1 MVDTNSNLKLNGRRS
16 LTVYRMVFGQTKQD
30 DLVEFLLKSLPKPPD
45 SPDPKLAYD
54 QLGSFG
60 RIAMTSAE
68 EMQPIKV
75 LIVED
80 DPMMQ
85 LGLEQSL
92 SSTPDIDVLGRADD
106 GYLGVEA
113 ALNLKPDVVVMDI
126 GLPRLDGIAATQR
139 IKEAEPDIRIV
150 MLTSHTA
157 ENEVIAALSS
167 GADAFCVK
175 GTSVERLLTAISSAY
190 EGASYLDPQV
200 ARKVMDHLKPSN
212 TPEAEVVSTLSQ
224 RELEVLK
231 LMVEGRS
238 NPEIAAEL
246 YLSPNTVKTHVRGIM
261 NKLAVDDRVQAAVVA
276 LRAGIV

>member
-1 MVDTNSNLKLNGRRS
+1 
-16 LTVYRMVFGQTKQD
+16 
-30 DLVEFLLKSLPKPPD
+30 
-45 SPDPKLAYD
+45 
-54 QLGSFG
+54 
-60 RIAMTSAE
+60 MTATD
-68 EMQPIKV
+68 EMQPIRV

-92 SSTPDIDVLGRADD
+92 SNTADIEVVGRADD
-106 GYLGVEA
+106 GYLGVDA
-113 ALNLKPDVVVMDI
+113 ALKLKPDVVVMDI

-157 ENEVIAALSS
+157 ENEVVAALSS

-175 GTSVERLLTAISSAY
+175 GTSVERLLMAIASAY
-190 EGASYLDPQV
+190 EGASYLDPLV

-212 TPEAEVVSTLSQ
+212 TPEAEIVGTLSQ